1 MAKKSATKSDRQSWL
16 DEATQTPLIE
26 EYARQLG
33 SFLEAVAD
41 GRINRKELDDQ
52 EKRLVALM
60 KKVEPKLDDELHG
73 EVTKL
78 MCELT
83 AYNLMQVLH
92 TLQGSRPATTFQ
104 G

>member
-1 MAKKSATKSDRQSWL
+1 MAKQSTTAGSRQSWL

-60 KKVEPKLDDELHG
+60 KTVEPKLDDALHG

>member
-1 MAKKSATKSDRQSWL
+1 MANKNTPAAGRQSWL
-16 DEATQTPLIE
+16 DEATNTPLIE
-26 EYARQLG
+26 EYARQLN

-41 GRINRKELDDQ
+41 GRIQRSELDQQ

-60 KKVEPKLDDELHG
+60 KKVEPTLDDEQHA